1 MVLCLHPRGA
11 PHRTMK
17 DTMKS
22 RVCST
27 SSCLSSVLDALDME
41 GRDQCVEQVESAQ
54 ARDGRRAWRSGGE
67 SVLDALFLNLRQ
79 ARGSVPLQDL
89 PSMSV
94 PPLLP
99 CAFIPPSESPY
110 STIRV
115 TFIPPSE
122 SPLFHHP
129 SHRLFVGGYAD
140 SDVRPRLG

>member
-1 MVLCLHPRGA
+1 MVLHGPLSACARGA
-11 PHRTMK
+11 AQDHERH
-17 DTMKS
+17 DE
-22 RVCST
+22 VE
-27 SSCLSSVLDALDME
+27 SVLDALDME
-41 GRDQCVEQVESAQ
+41 GRDQRGEQVES
-54 ARDGRRAWRSGGE
+54 
-67 SVLDALFLNLRQ
+67 VLVALFLNLGQ